1 MGKKKP
7 YLHGGTENA
16 IASISIDE
24 NIDNYNFTEIEDI
37 ANDYELITSEEVEDY
52 FKGKGE

>member
-1 MGKKKP
+1 MWHLLLMGKKN
-7 YLHGGTENA
+7 LT